1 MKDRLA
7 AALSAATFAIHLAVA
22 NRYDLFRDELYFI
35 VCGRHPA
42 FGYADQPPLVP
53 LLAAGT
59 YALGGHT
66 WLVRILSALAAAAT
80 VWLAI
85 AFVRL
90 LGGRTGAAWFAG
102 LAAGLA
108 PVLMGLTATLNTT
121 SFEPL
126 AWTAVAYLVARAA
139 LLEDR
144 RAFIIAGVISG
155 IALEAKYALP
165 LWLVAL
171 GIGALLTPQRV
182 LLARRE
188 LWIGLAI
195 AIVLAAPS
203 LVWQAA
209 HQWPFIELVRNA
221 GEKNAHVSAIGYVL
235 NQIFV
240 LNPFAAPL
248 WIAGI
253 IAPFTMRDLRPL
265 RFIAIAYVVTAIATI
280 AGGGKDYY
288 LAPAYPA
295 LLAIGAVALER
306 LSSRPV
312 LRIAH
317 AVALVVLAAVAAP
330 LALPILDPATL
341 VAYQRT
347 LHLAPQAQE
356 RNDAAASLPSTFG
369 DMLGWRDFV
378 RQLGDAY
385 ASLTPAERADTSIL
399 VDNYGEAAALDV
411 YGSAYGLPPALSGH
425 NQYGL
430 WALRGQTPRN
440 LLRVQNH
447 PERLKPYCVSTRII
461 ATTESPYA
469 RPFENGK
476 SIAYCSGLHPPLE
489 TIWPDEVFLE

>member
-1 MKDRLA
+1 
-7 AALSAATFAIHLAVA
+7 
-22 NRYDLFRDELYFI
+22 
-35 VCGRHPA
+35 
-42 FGYADQPPLVP
+42 
-53 LLAAGT
+53 
-59 YALGGHT
+59 
-66 WLVRILSALAAAAT
+66 
-80 VWLAI
+80 
-85 AFVRL
+85 
-90 LGGRTGAAWFAG
+90 
-102 LAAGLA
+102 
-108 PVLMGLTATLNTT
+108 MGLTATLNTT

-385 ASLTPAERADTSIL
+385 ASLTPAERANTSIL